1 MITGLITGQ
10 IDVAFATGARPF
22 IESGQLRALGV
33 SSRERFAPM
42 PDVPLISEQGV
53 SGFSFLGWLGML
65 APAKTPQNVIVAL
78 NQGMQDAAANDRV
91 KRLMLDNG
99 IAPAPPAPP
108 DRLAALVE
116 QDILKLRSLIGDGRI
131 KVEQQ

>member
-22 IESGQLRALGV
+22 IEFGQLRALGA

-78 NQGMQDAAANDRV
+78 NQGMQNAAANDRV

-108 DRLAALVE
+108 GTLLPSATIPTISRCGARWAAL
-116 QDILKLRSLIGDGRI
+116 Q
-131 KVEQQ
+131 

>member
-1 MITGLITGQ
+1 
-10 IDVAFATGARPF
+10 
-22 IESGQLRALGV
+22 
-33 SSRERFAPM
+33 
-42 PDVPLISEQGV
+42 
-53 SGFSFLGWLGML
+53 
-65 APAKTPQNVIVAL
+65 
-78 NQGMQDAAANDRV
+78 MQDAATNDRV
-91 KRLMLDNG
+91 KRRMLDNG